1 MNAISGPSAGV
12 TIAARIVIACTMIIG
27 MAPARLGAQEAS
39 ATSIDLAAIVLTP
52 WDEGLDGYLH
62 AGAFDESLV
71 DEARIAAA
79 YRGSPDEEDVFAGLL
94 ESAGF
99 VRKHLASLHR
109 LSAAETPQ
117 VESIV
122 RSYVTSFHSPA
133 GAQTAFVALED
144 ETGAISAEDLQPSRQ
159 FGEQADLTMDGGF
172 DAESRPFRSLDLA
185 FRVGNLIGGV
195 TLIGYPG
202 ASGFEPDQGEL
213 EALAAIL
220 EARLIDPPEPSIGA
234 SVARLEPAATVTY
247 DDAYYRL
254 NGVDLPLFNESEAS
268 GDLRREAYGD
278 AHTVY
283 QLFQGIDGTG
293 NLGGLYSVTLYAFA
307 DDQAAAAWMAESE
320 RLLKINDYY
329 ENIEPADPGSITSD
343 EALAYTFGPF
353 GTPPRARITLAR
365 MGTAIVRIQIVPNG
379 TITELAAG
387 VSKDLTN
394 IQLACIEQGNCI
406 SIPVPEALAQ
416 LMRPPEASP
425 EASPQAA
432 G

>member
-1 MNAISGPSAGV
+1 MIATSRPLSGV
-12 TIAARIVIACTMIIG
+12 TLVGRIVIACAMIVG
-27 MAPARLGAQEAS
+27 LAPALLGAQGAP
-39 ATSIDLAAIVLTP
+39 AASIDLAAMVLSP
-52 WDEGLDGYLH
+52 LDEGLDGYLH
-62 AGAFDESLV
+62 AGAFDESLA

-79 YRGSPDEEDVFAGLL
+79 YRGSPDEEDIFAGLL

-99 VRKHLASLHR
+99 VRKHLASLHK
-109 LSAAETPQ
+109 LGAAETPQ

-122 RSYVTSFHSPA
+122 RSYVTSFHSAA

-159 FGEQADLTMDGGF
+159 FGEQSDLTMDGGF

-202 ASGFEPDQGEL
+202 ASGFEPDQEEL

-220 EARLIDPPEPSIGA
+220 EARLIDPPEPSIGV
-234 SVARLEPAATVTY
+234 SVARLDPAETVTY

-254 NGVDLPLFNESEAS
+254 DGVDLPLFDESEAA

-278 AHTVY
+278 AQTVY

-293 NLGGLYSVTLYAFA
+293 NVGGLYSVTLYAFA

-329 ENIEPADPGSITSD
+329 ENIEPADPGSIISD

-365 MGTAIVRIQIVPNG
+365 TGNAIVRIQIVPNG
-379 TITELAAG
+379 AITELPVG
-387 VSKDLTN
+387 ISENLTN
-394 IQLACIEQGNCI
+394 TQLACLQQGNCI
-406 SIPVPEALAQ
+406 SIPVPPELIQ

-425 EASPQAA
+425 EASPQP
-432 G
+432 GQ